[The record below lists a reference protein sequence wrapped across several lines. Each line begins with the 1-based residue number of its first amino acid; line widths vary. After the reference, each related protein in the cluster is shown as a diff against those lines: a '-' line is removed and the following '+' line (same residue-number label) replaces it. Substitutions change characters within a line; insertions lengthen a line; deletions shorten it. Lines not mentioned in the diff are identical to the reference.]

1 MLVKLEKTIKYGI
14 YLAMLLPLVFTS
26 RTMFPWHFGKTVLF
40 QILIEVLLVLAL
52 VYFSL
57 NKEKKIIKLNLLD
70 WLVFAFVICQLISAF
85 FGVNFIRSFWGYQSR
100 AQSVFTWLHFTVFYL
115 LLRQFFITKKDW
127 FNLGVWVLAVGFI
140 SCIIAWA
147 GPHLS
152 FLEGIVAPGRFSGL
166 IGNPIFFAGYLIIP
180 VFLGFAWFFVLEKGD
195 KWRWFGLAAGAFS
208 LVALLLSQVRGAFVG
223 LIAGIFAIWLLY
235 LFYGQSARLKKI
247 CFIIGVLFISLISG
261 AYIANQ
267 NGGFFKNNLPA
278 IARLLDIRPAETTAS
293 TRLMAWQIALKG
305 WKDKPL
311 LGWGPENYQDIYDKY
326 YNPKF
331 LEYSFAETVWDK
343 PHSYPLEVLSSMG
356 VIGFSCYAA
365 IIVILLFY
373 LKKIIKKQ
381 DSDNKKFAF
390 MILTCA
396 IAAYI
401 VQNSFGIETSNSL
414 QMWFFVV
421 AFVGFS
427 YGADG
432 EEAKFYNKE
441 LLYKLTGWLALL
453 VLLITPC
460 LIYKNY
466 NFYKASVVMGDAED
480 AAEIESLYLWQKNA
494 PKVLD
499 VKTPFIWEQAIF
511 LTKNLSIFDGKQIL
525 DKKTLEAVTPRLA
538 DIFESNIKKYPVSYV
553 LRFWAGQLYC
563 FMGEFIDSKYY
574 ERSEQLLNEALNMN
588 RDRQPAAMVLAKS
601 YLLQNKTKEG
611 IELLEEINSGENDYA
626 EAHWFLGLALI
637 QDKQKERGIKELE
650 KSGDFGLSFH
660 KGNILYLIDLYAEDK
675 NYEKIIPL
683 YERLIAQEPNNPQ
696 YYASLAVAYAGIGDK
711 ENTVINLNKAV
722 ELQPELAEEA
732 KKFLEQQ
739 GIDIEKYK

>member
-1 MLVKLEKTIKYGI
+1 MLKLEKTIKYGI

-40 QILIEVLLVLAL
+40 QILVEILICLAL

-70 WLVFAFVICQLISAF
+70 WLVFAFVICQLVSSI
-85 FGVNFIRSFWGYQSR
+85 FGVNFTRSFWGGQSR
-100 AQSVFTWLHFTVFYL
+100 AQGVFTLLHFAVFYF
-115 LLRQFFITKKDW
+115 LLRQFFQNKKDW
-127 FNLGVWVLAVGFI
+127 QNLIIWILLIGFI
-140 SCIIAWA
+140 SSLIAWA
-147 GPHLS
+147 GPYLS

-180 VFLGFAWFFVLEKGD
+180 VFLGFAWFFVLEKD
-195 KWRWFGLAAGAFS
+195 NKWRWFGLAAGAFS
-208 LVALLLSQVRGAFVG
+208 LITLLSAQVRGAFVG
-223 LIAGIFAIWLLY
+223 LIIGIFVVWIFY

-247 CFIIGVLFISLISG
+247 CFVIGMLSIVLISVV
-261 AYIANQ
+261 YIFNQ
-267 NGGFFKNNLPA
+267 KSGFFKNNLPA
-278 IARLLDIRPAETTAS
+278 IARLLDIRPSETTAI

-311 LGWGPENYQDIYDKY
+311 FGWGPENYQDIFDKY

-331 LEYSFAETVWDK
+331 LEHSFAETVWDK

-356 VIGFSCYAA
+356 IIGFSCYAS

-373 LKKIIKKQ
+373 LTRIIKKQ
-381 DSDNKKFAF
+381 DNDNKKFAF
-390 MILTCA
+390 MILTGA

-414 QMWFFVV
+414 QMWFSAV
-421 AFVGFS
+421 AFIGFF
-427 YGADG
+427 YGITEKRAVFCD
-432 EEAKFYNKE
+432 KE
-441 LLYKLTGWLALL
+441 LAYKLVSWLALL
-453 VLLITPC
+453 ALLITPC

-466 NFYKASVVMGDAED
+466 NFFKASVVMGDAED
-480 AAEIESLYLWQKNA
+480 AAKIESLYLWQKNA

-525 DKKTLEAVTPRLA
+525 DKKTLETVAPRLA
-538 DIFESNIKKYPVSYV
+538 DIFEENIKKYSTSYV

-563 FMGEFIDSKYY
+563 FMGEYIDNKYY
-574 ERSEQLLNEALNMN
+574 AQSEQLLNEALNMN

-611 IELLEEINSGENDYA
+611 IALLEEINKGENDYA

-637 QDKQKERGIKELE
+637 QDKQKEKGIEELE
-650 KSGDFGLSFH
+650 KGINFGSGLEN
-660 KGNILYLIDLYAEDK
+660 NILYLIDLYAEK
-675 NYEKIIPL
+675 KQYEKIIPL
-683 YERLIAQEPNNPQ
+683 YERLITQKPDNPQ
-696 YYASLAVAYAGIGDK
+696 YYASLAVAYAGIGDE
-711 ENTVINLNKAV
+711 ENTVKNLSKAV

-732 KKFLEQQ
+732 KKFLEQR
-739 GIDIEKYK
+739 GIDIEK